1 MMNRFFLIAGLAV
14 GFVVA
19 HISAPATA
27 AQQKSKFNFS
37 AAQPAK
43 PKAKKKQTAT
53 RRTTRRTSTR
63 TRSRGFFGSTFS
75 SNRRLRYSR
84 YRGKKVV
91 SYPTSENPGTIVIS
105 TSKRKLYYVMPG
117 GKAMQYGV
125 GVGRTGFTW
134 KGTHRITRKAVW
146 PAWHP
151 PAEMIAREK
160 RLYGRTL
167 PARME
172 GGPNNPLGA
181 RALYIGNTLYRIH
194 GTNAPYTI
202 GQAVSSGC
210 IRLVNS
216 EVIDLYNRVKVGAK
230 VVVR

>member
-1 MMNRFFLIAGLAV
+1 MMNRFFLLTGLAIAFAF
-14 GFVVA
+14 GQL
-19 HISAPATA
+19 SSPALS

-37 AAQPAK
+37 AAKPAK

-53 RRTTRRTSTR
+53 RRTVRRTTTR
-63 TRSRGFFGSTFS
+63 NRSSGFFGSSFS
-75 SNRRLRYSR
+75 SRRTVRRSRYS
-84 YRGKKVV
+84 GKKVV
-91 SYPTSENPGTIVIS
+91 SYPTKERPGTIVIS
-105 TSKRKLYYVMPG
+105 TSKRKLFYVMPG

-134 KGTHRITRKAVW
+134 RGTHRITRKAVW

-181 RALYIGNTLYRIH
+181 RALYIGSTLYRIH

-216 EVIDLYNRVKVGAK
+216 EVIDLYNRVRVGAK